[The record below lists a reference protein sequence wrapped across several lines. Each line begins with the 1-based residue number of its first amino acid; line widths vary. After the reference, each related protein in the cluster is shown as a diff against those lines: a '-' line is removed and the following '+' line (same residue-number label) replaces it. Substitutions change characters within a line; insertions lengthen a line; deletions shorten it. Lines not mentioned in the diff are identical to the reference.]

1 MGKKFMVGQI
11 FEEFLKA
18 EGQLTPWMEK
28 GAQNLLAQVGSRG
41 AFWILITT
49 YVFPSLGGDN

>member
-1 MGKKFMVGQI
+1 LDHKGGGLMGKKFMVGQI

-28 GAQNLLAQVGSRG
+28 GA
-41 AFWILITT
+41 
-49 YVFPSLGGDN
+49 